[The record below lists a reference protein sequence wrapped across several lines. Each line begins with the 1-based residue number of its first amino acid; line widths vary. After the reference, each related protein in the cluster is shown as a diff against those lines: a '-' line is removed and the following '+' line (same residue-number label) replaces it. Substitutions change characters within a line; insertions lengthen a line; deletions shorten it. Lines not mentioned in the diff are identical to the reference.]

1 MRNHNEAL
9 DNSQKVQFPWK
20 LHAILEETETCGHD
34 AIISWLPNGLGFKV
48 HDKDAFA
55 EEVMPKYFSS
65 NKFKTFQ
72 RNLNLWGFQTL
83 TRDPDR
89 GAAFHPHFIRGK
101 PDECNQMERVRVKK
115 EMKHKKVILKPTG
128 ELEPL
133 CSSPSQSPSAAPS
146 SPRSQSSQLKTIK
159 VISPTSTPPLVP
171 GTIVSPKCMAPG
183 LSLPRKVSVGLP
195 HSNEASNNNS
205 FSLNL
210 RNQQDF
216 SDTIV
221 SPKAMRLDLSLQP
234 CTGGLPNFLSPSSNS
249 FSQSSNVVPNSNCFS
264 LNVQTLQNYIALEC
278 LRAASLNHAGSGS
291 SIIY

>member
-133 CSSPSQSPSAAPS
+133 QVSGSFRPS
-146 SPRSQSSQLKTIK
+146 SPRSQEQATMCK
-159 VISPTSTPPLVP
+159 VISPTSSPPPLEP
-171 GTIVSPKCMAPG
+171 NSSFCPINMAPSLTSKQSNG
-183 LSLPRKVSVGLP
+183 NLPNNNSNNALS
-195 HSNEASNNNS
+195 NNS
-205 FSLNL
+205 FSMTV
-210 RNQQDF
+210 RHFQDYF
-216 SDTIV
+216 
-221 SPKAMRLDLSLQP
+221 
-234 CTGGLPNFLSPSSNS
+234 
-249 FSQSSNVVPNSNCFS
+249 
-264 LNVQTLQNYIALEC
+264 ALEC
-278 LRAASLNHAGSGS
+278 LRTASLQPSLNHQTPSNGLLPTMEKFSRAVSTTS
-291 SIIY
+291 QYPQSYKSLTLTSFM